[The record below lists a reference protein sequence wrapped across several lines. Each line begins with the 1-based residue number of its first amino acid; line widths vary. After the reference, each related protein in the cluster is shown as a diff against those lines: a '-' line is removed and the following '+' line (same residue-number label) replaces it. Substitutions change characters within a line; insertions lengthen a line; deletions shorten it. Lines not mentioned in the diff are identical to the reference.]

1 MRREYTAPGGADH
14 FRAIVESSE
23 DAILTNDLRGIITSV
38 NAAAERLYGYAAG
51 EAIGRP
57 IAMLVEDRQEHDRI
71 LSSLIAG
78 RRTEPYETR
87 RLRRDRTPVDV
98 SVSVFPL
105 RAEDGTVIGGAAI
118 HRDISGRKRADAAAR
133 QSEERYRTLVSQLP
147 DSAVYQYDRDL
158 RIVAAEGALLVQ
170 TGLVSESLEGRTIW
184 ELVRPDRAE
193 EFVASCRAALA
204 GEPCA
209 LEWEATT
216 GRTLDLDIVPLRAGD
231 DGEVTGVIVLARDIT
246 ERKRIDR
253 DLHFQAQLLDCLDVA
268 VVAADG
274 RGRVTHWNRQAEAYY
289 ERPRDEAVGRPLAE
303 LAPLHGFGDP
313 AGWMARL
320 RGGEVA
326 RLDRRIE
333 RRDGT
338 TLPLFI
344 TCTGVRDESGEVV
357 GFAAVAMDMTAA
369 TAEAEEKRA
378 LETRLHRS
386 QKLDAIGRLAG
397 GIAHDFNNLV
407 TVILNYADLVA
418 GQLEPGRARDDVE
431 EIRHAAER
439 AAELTRQLLVFGR
452 REVFHPQPVDIDEI
466 VLDTERL
473 LRRTIGE
480 DVAVVTEPAGGLWTV
495 AADRSQI
502 EQVILNLAFNARDAM
517 PGGGVLRIA
526 TANVV
531 LDGPAAQRA
540 GLTPGPHV
548 RLTVSD
554 DGGGMPPEVAEQAFE
569 PFFTTKPVGAGTGLG
584 LPTVLGVVS
593 RAGGHVELRSQP
605 GAGTTVDVW
614 LPAGA
619 AVDTEV
625 PQPAGGDPGS
635 GGGETVL
642 VVEDAPAVRV
652 LASRMLQNGGY
663 RVVEAG
669 SGDEALRLAA
679 ECAPDVLLTDVVM
692 PGMSGGDLADALRG
706 VLPELPV
713 VFMSGYSD
721 DVLTRHGLL
730 ERRVAFVEKPFT
742 HATLLQAVRDT
753 LEPVEVADAP
763 HA

>member
-57 IAMLVEDRQEHDRI
+57 IAMLVEDPEEHDRI
-71 LSSLIAG
+71 LSALIAG
-78 RRTEPYETR
+78 RRTESYETR
-87 RLRRDRTPVDV
+87 RLRSDRTAVDV

-118 HRDISGRKRADAAAR
+118 HRDISGRKRADEAAR
-133 QSEERYRTLVSQLP
+133 HSEQRYRTLVSQLP

-158 RIVAAEGALLVQ
+158 RIVLAEGALLAQ
-170 TGLVSESLEGRTIW
+170 TGLAPEALEGRTIW
-184 ELVRPDRAE
+184 ELIPRERAG
-193 EFVASCRAALA
+193 EFVATCRAALA
-204 GEPCA
+204 GEPRR
-209 LEWEATT
+209 LEWETT
-216 GRTLDLDIVPLRAGD
+216 VGRTLDLDIVPLPAGE
-231 DGEVTGVIVLARDIT
+231 DGEVSGVIILARDVT
-246 ERKRIDR
+246 ERKRIER
-253 DLHFQAQLLDCLDVA
+253 DLHFQAQLLDRLDVA
-268 VVAADG
+268 VVAADID
-274 RGRVTHWNRQAEAYY
+274 GRVTHWNRQAEAYY

-303 LAPLHGFGDP
+303 LAPLYGLANP
-313 AGWMARL
+313 SGWMARL
-320 RGGEVA
+320 RAGEIA
-326 RLDRRIE
+326 RIDHRVPRT
-333 RRDGT
+333 DGT
-338 TLPLFI
+338 ALPLFI
-344 TCTGVRDESGEVV
+344 TCTGVHDEAGAIV
-357 GFAAVAMDMTAA
+357 GYAAVAIDMTA
-369 TAEAEEKRA
+369 TRAEAEEKRA

-407 TVILNYADLVA
+407 TVILNYADLVT
-418 GQLEPGRARDDVE
+418 GQLEHGRVRDDVQ

-452 REVFHPQPVDIDEI
+452 REVFHPQPVDLDEI

-480 DVAVVTEPAGGLWTV
+480 DIAVVLEPAGGLWPV
-495 AADRSQI
+495 SADRSQL
-502 EQVILNLAFNARDAM
+502 EQVLLNLAFNARDAM
-517 PGGGVLRIA
+517 PDGGVLRIA
-526 TANVV
+526 TANVD
-531 LDGPAAQRA
+531 LDGPSAQRA
-540 GLTPGPHV
+540 GLAPGPHV

-554 DGGGMPPEVAEQAFE
+554 DGSGMPPEVAEQAFE

-584 LPTVLGVVS
+584 LPTVVGVVS
-593 RAGGHVELRSQP
+593 RAGGHVELHSRP

-619 AVDTEV
+619 AADTDA
-625 PQPAGGDPGS
+625 PAPAGADPS
-635 GGGETVL
+635 QGGGETVL

-663 RVVEAG
+663 QVLEAG

-679 ECAPDVLLTDVVM
+679 ESAPDVLLTDVVM

-706 VLPELPV
+706 VMPELPV

-721 DVLTRHGLL
+721 DVVSRHGLL

-753 LEPVEVADAP
+753 LDPVEVGDAP
-763 HA
+763 DA